1 MAGEYK
7 LSSVHVHSKLCDGKN
22 TLDELAV
29 TAWKAGLKTLGFTGH
44 SHTPCDIEYCMTKSR
59 TALYRAQ
66 VAKLKERYAGK
77 MDILCGLEWDLNS
90 DDDPAAYD
98 YTIGSAHYV
107 RGPKTGRYY
116 EIDFRPADLAACI
129 QDDFDGDGLA
139 VVEAYFRNVE
149 QVVAHKPTILGHFDL
164 IKKINRGNKFFDEGA
179 PRYEAAANAAL
190 DAAAA
195 ARCVLEVNTSGLR
208 QKIGRTLP
216 DLPLLR
222 RYRELG
228 GRLVTLGSDAH
239 RPDHGAEVRFEV
251 LCPHDGFGIVI
262 VTAREQKVRELF
274 RGGGLFDE
282 RGKRALLRFDE
293 RICLRRGSALAE
305 AHFLQDLERV
315 LNRRRVDHSAQ
326 PLRTQEPLGECRS
339 PGIGKNTVRHVIS
352 LRASCVRC
360 PAPVQT
366 SAPR

>member
-29 TAWKAGLKTLGFTGH
+29 TAWKAGLKTLGFSGH
-44 SHTPCDIEYCMTKSR
+44 SHTPCDIEYCMTRSR

-164 IKKINRGNKFFDEGA
+164 IKKINGGNKFFDEDA
-179 PRYEAAANAAL
+179 PRYHAAAGAAL
-190 DAAAA
+190 EAAAA
-195 ARCVLEVNTSGLR
+195 AGVVMEVNTSGVYR
-208 QKIGRTLP
+208 GYRKDFFPGEA
-216 DLPLLR
+216 LLR
-222 RYRELG
+222 RWRELG
-228 GRLVTLGSDAH
+228 GEVVITADAH
-239 RPDHGAEVRFEV
+239 EAKALTFGYEEAAAQLKNLGYDHVQV
-251 LCPHDGFGIVI
+251 LGKDGF
-262 VTAREQKVRELF
+262 APCEL
-274 RGGGLFDE
+274 
-282 RGKRALLRFDE
+282 
-293 RICLRRGSALAE
+293 
-305 AHFLQDLERV
+305 
-315 LNRRRVDHSAQ
+315 
-326 PLRTQEPLGECRS
+326 
-339 PGIGKNTVRHVIS
+339 
-352 LRASCVRC
+352 
-360 PAPVQT
+360 
-366 SAPR
+366 

>member
-29 TAWKAGLKTLGFTGH
+29 TAWKAGLKTLGFSGH
-44 SHTPCDIEYCMTKSR
+44 SHTPCDIEYCMTRSR

-164 IKKINRGNKFFDEGA
+164 IKKINGGNKFFDEDA
-179 PRYEAAANAAL
+179 PRYQAAAGAAL
-190 DAAAA
+190 EAAAA
-195 ARCVLEVNTSGLR
+195 AGVVMEVNTSGVYRGYRKDFFPGEAL
-208 QKIGRTLP
+208 I
-216 DLPLLR
+216 R
-222 RYRELG
+222 RWRELG
-228 GRLVTLGSDAH
+228 GEVVITADAH
-239 RPDHGAEVRFEV
+239 EAKALTFGYEEAAAQLKDLGYDHVQV
-251 LCPHDGFGIVI
+251 LGKDGF
-262 VTAREQKVRELF
+262 APCEL
-274 RGGGLFDE
+274 
-282 RGKRALLRFDE
+282 
-293 RICLRRGSALAE
+293 
-305 AHFLQDLERV
+305 
-315 LNRRRVDHSAQ
+315 
-326 PLRTQEPLGECRS
+326 
-339 PGIGKNTVRHVIS
+339 
-352 LRASCVRC
+352 
-360 PAPVQT
+360 
-366 SAPR
+366 

>member
-29 TAWKAGLKTLGFTGH
+29 TAWKAGLKTLGFSGH
-44 SHTPCDIEYCMTKSR
+44 SHTPCDIEYCMTRSR

-66 VAKLKERYAGK
+66 VAKLKERYTGK

-164 IKKINRGNKFFDEGA
+164 IKKINGGSKFFDEDA
-179 PRYEAAANAAL
+179 PRYQAAAGAAL
-190 DAAAA
+190 EAAAA
-195 ARCVLEVNTSGLR
+195 AGVVMEVNTSGVYR
-208 QKIGRTLP
+208 GYRKDFFPGEA
-216 DLPLLR
+216 LLR
-222 RYRELG
+222 RWRELG
-228 GRLVTLGSDAH
+228 GEVVITADAH
-239 RPDHGAEVRFEV
+239 EAKALTFGYEEAAAQLKDLGYDHVQV
-251 LCPHDGFGIVI
+251 LGKDGF
-262 VTAREQKVRELF
+262 APSEL
-274 RGGGLFDE
+274 
-282 RGKRALLRFDE
+282 
-293 RICLRRGSALAE
+293 
-305 AHFLQDLERV
+305 
-315 LNRRRVDHSAQ
+315 
-326 PLRTQEPLGECRS
+326 
-339 PGIGKNTVRHVIS
+339 
-352 LRASCVRC
+352 
-360 PAPVQT
+360 
-366 SAPR
+366 

>member
-29 TAWKAGLKTLGFTGH
+29 TAWKAGLKTLGFSGH
-44 SHTPCDIEYCMTKSR
+44 SHTPCDIEYCMTRSR

-164 IKKINRGNKFFDEGA
+164 IKKINGGSKFFDEDA
-179 PRYEAAANAAL
+179 PRYRAAAGAAL
-190 DAAAA
+190 EAAAA
-195 ARCVLEVNTSGLR
+195 AGVVMEVNTSGVYR
-208 QKIGRTLP
+208 GYRKDFFPGEA
-216 DLPLLR
+216 LLR
-222 RYRELG
+222 RWRELG
-228 GRLVTLGSDAH
+228 GEVVITADAH
-239 RPDHGAEVRFEV
+239 EAKALTFGYEEAAAQLKDLGYDHVQV
-251 LCPHDGFGIVI
+251 LGKDGF
-262 VTAREQKVRELF
+262 APCEL
-274 RGGGLFDE
+274 
-282 RGKRALLRFDE
+282 
-293 RICLRRGSALAE
+293 
-305 AHFLQDLERV
+305 
-315 LNRRRVDHSAQ
+315 
-326 PLRTQEPLGECRS
+326 
-339 PGIGKNTVRHVIS
+339 
-352 LRASCVRC
+352 
-360 PAPVQT
+360 
-366 SAPR
+366 

>member
-29 TAWKAGLKTLGFTGH
+29 TAWKAGLKTLGFSGH
-44 SHTPCDIEYCMTKSR
+44 SHTPCDIEYCMTRSR

-164 IKKINRGNKFFDEGA
+164 IKKINGGSKFFDEDA
-179 PRYEAAANAAL
+179 PRYQAAAGAAL
-190 DAAAA
+190 GAAAA
-195 ARCVLEVNTSGLR
+195 AGVVMEVNTSGVYR
-208 QKIGRTLP
+208 GYRKDFFPGEA
-216 DLPLLR
+216 LLR
-222 RYRELG
+222 RWRELG
-228 GRLVTLGSDAH
+228 GEVVITADAH
-239 RPDHGAEVRFEV
+239 EAKALTFGYEEAAAQLKDLGYDHVQV
-251 LCPHDGFGIVI
+251 LGKDGF
-262 VTAREQKVRELF
+262 APCEL
-274 RGGGLFDE
+274 
-282 RGKRALLRFDE
+282 
-293 RICLRRGSALAE
+293 
-305 AHFLQDLERV
+305 
-315 LNRRRVDHSAQ
+315 
-326 PLRTQEPLGECRS
+326 
-339 PGIGKNTVRHVIS
+339 
-352 LRASCVRC
+352 
-360 PAPVQT
+360 
-366 SAPR
+366 

>member
-1 MAGEYK
+1 MAGDYK

-29 TAWKAGLKTLGFTGH
+29 TAWKAGLKTLGFSGH
-44 SHTPCDIEYCMTKSR
+44 SHTPCDIEYCMTRSR

-164 IKKINRGNKFFDEGA
+164 IKKINGGNKFFDEDA
-179 PRYEAAANAAL
+179 PRYHAAAGAALEAAAASG
-190 DAAAA
+190 
-195 ARCVLEVNTSGLR
+195 VVMEVNTSGVYR
-208 QKIGRTLP
+208 GYRKDFFPGEA
-216 DLPLLR
+216 LLR
-222 RYRELG
+222 RWRELG
-228 GRLVTLGSDAH
+228 GEVVITADAH
-239 RPDHGAEVRFEV
+239 EAKALTFGYEEAAAQLKDLGYDHVQV
-251 LCPHDGFGIVI
+251 LGKDGF
-262 VTAREQKVRELF
+262 APCEL
-274 RGGGLFDE
+274 
-282 RGKRALLRFDE
+282 
-293 RICLRRGSALAE
+293 
-305 AHFLQDLERV
+305 
-315 LNRRRVDHSAQ
+315 
-326 PLRTQEPLGECRS
+326 
-339 PGIGKNTVRHVIS
+339 
-352 LRASCVRC
+352 
-360 PAPVQT
+360 
-366 SAPR
+366 

>member
-29 TAWKAGLKTLGFTGH
+29 TAWKAGLKTLGFSGH
-44 SHTPCDIEYCMTKSR
+44 SHTPCDIEYCMTRSR

-164 IKKINRGNKFFDEGA
+164 IKKINGGNKFFDEDA
-179 PRYEAAANAAL
+179 PRYQAAAGAALEAAA
-190 DAAAA
+190 DAG
-195 ARCVLEVNTSGLR
+195 VVMEVNTSGVYR
-208 QKIGRTLP
+208 GYRKDFFPGEA
-216 DLPLLR
+216 LLR
-222 RYRELG
+222 RWRELG
-228 GRLVTLGSDAH
+228 GEVVITADAH
-239 RPDHGAEVRFEV
+239 EAKALTFGYEEAAAQLKDLGYDHVQV
-251 LCPHDGFGIVI
+251 LGKDGF
-262 VTAREQKVRELF
+262 APCEL
-274 RGGGLFDE
+274 
-282 RGKRALLRFDE
+282 
-293 RICLRRGSALAE
+293 
-305 AHFLQDLERV
+305 
-315 LNRRRVDHSAQ
+315 
-326 PLRTQEPLGECRS
+326 
-339 PGIGKNTVRHVIS
+339 
-352 LRASCVRC
+352 
-360 PAPVQT
+360 
-366 SAPR
+366 

>member
-29 TAWKAGLKTLGFTGH
+29 TAWKAGLKTLGFSGH
-44 SHTPCDIEYCMTKSR
+44 SHTPCDIEYCMTRSR

-164 IKKINRGNKFFDEGA
+164 IKKINGGNKFFDEDA
-179 PRYEAAANAAL
+179 PRYQAAAGAAL
-190 DAAAA
+190 ETAAAA
-195 ARCVLEVNTSGLR
+195 GVVMEVNTSGVYR
-208 QKIGRTLP
+208 GYRKDFFPGEA
-216 DLPLLR
+216 LLR
-222 RYRELG
+222 RWRELG
-228 GRLVTLGSDAH
+228 GEVVITADAH
-239 RPDHGAEVRFEV
+239 EAKALTFGYEEAAAQLKDLGYDHVQV
-251 LCPHDGFGIVI
+251 LGKDGF
-262 VTAREQKVRELF
+262 APCEL
-274 RGGGLFDE
+274 
-282 RGKRALLRFDE
+282 
-293 RICLRRGSALAE
+293 
-305 AHFLQDLERV
+305 
-315 LNRRRVDHSAQ
+315 
-326 PLRTQEPLGECRS
+326 
-339 PGIGKNTVRHVIS
+339 
-352 LRASCVRC
+352 
-360 PAPVQT
+360 
-366 SAPR
+366 

>member
-29 TAWKAGLKTLGFTGH
+29 TAWKAGLKTLGFSGH
-44 SHTPCDIEYCMTKSR
+44 SHTPCDIEYCMTRSR

-164 IKKINRGNKFFDEGA
+164 IKKINGGNKFFDEDA
-179 PRYEAAANAAL
+179 PRYQAAAGAAL
-190 DAAAA
+190 EAAAA
-195 ARCVLEVNTSGLR
+195 AGVVMEVNTSGVYR
-208 QKIGRTLP
+208 GYRKDFFP
-216 DLPLLR
+216 SEALLR
-222 RYRELG
+222 RWRELG
-228 GRLVTLGSDAH
+228 GEVVITADAH
-239 RPDHGAEVRFEV
+239 EAKALTFGYEEAAAQLKDLGYDHVQV
-251 LCPHDGFGIVI
+251 LGKDGF
-262 VTAREQKVRELF
+262 APCEL
-274 RGGGLFDE
+274 
-282 RGKRALLRFDE
+282 
-293 RICLRRGSALAE
+293 
-305 AHFLQDLERV
+305 
-315 LNRRRVDHSAQ
+315 
-326 PLRTQEPLGECRS
+326 
-339 PGIGKNTVRHVIS
+339 
-352 LRASCVRC
+352 
-360 PAPVQT
+360 
-366 SAPR
+366 

>member
-29 TAWKAGLKTLGFTGH
+29 TAWKAGLKTLGFSGH
-44 SHTPCDIEYCMTKSR
+44 SHTPCDIEYCMTRSR

-66 VAKLKERYAGK
+66 VAKLKERYTGK

-164 IKKINRGNKFFDEGA
+164 IKKINGGNKFFDEDA
-179 PRYEAAANAAL
+179 PRYQAAAGAAL
-190 DAAAA
+190 EAAAA
-195 ARCVLEVNTSGLR
+195 AGVVMEVNTSGVYR
-208 QKIGRTLP
+208 GYRKDFFP
-216 DLPLLR
+216 SEALLR
-222 RYRELG
+222 RWRELG
-228 GRLVTLGSDAH
+228 GEVVITADAH
-239 RPDHGAEVRFEV
+239 EAKALTFGYEEAAAQLKDLGYDHVQV
-251 LCPHDGFGIVI
+251 LGKDGF
-262 VTAREQKVRELF
+262 APCEL
-274 RGGGLFDE
+274 
-282 RGKRALLRFDE
+282 
-293 RICLRRGSALAE
+293 
-305 AHFLQDLERV
+305 
-315 LNRRRVDHSAQ
+315 
-326 PLRTQEPLGECRS
+326 
-339 PGIGKNTVRHVIS
+339 
-352 LRASCVRC
+352 
-360 PAPVQT
+360 
-366 SAPR
+366 

>member
-29 TAWKAGLKTLGFTGH
+29 TAWKAGLKTLGFSGH
-44 SHTPCDIEYCMTKSR
+44 SHTPCDIEYCMTRSR

-164 IKKINRGNKFFDEGA
+164 IKKINGGSKFFDEDA
-179 PRYEAAANAAL
+179 PRYHAAAGAAL
-190 DAAAA
+190 EAAAA
-195 ARCVLEVNTSGLR
+195 AGVVMEVNTSGVYR
-208 QKIGRTLP
+208 GYRKDFFPGEA
-216 DLPLLR
+216 LLR
-222 RYRELG
+222 RWRELG
-228 GRLVTLGSDAH
+228 GEVVITADAH
-239 RPDHGAEVRFEV
+239 EAKALTFGYEEAAAQLKDLGYDHVQV
-251 LCPHDGFGIVI
+251 LGKDGFVPC
-262 VTAREQKVRELF
+262 EL
-274 RGGGLFDE
+274 
-282 RGKRALLRFDE
+282 
-293 RICLRRGSALAE
+293 
-305 AHFLQDLERV
+305 
-315 LNRRRVDHSAQ
+315 
-326 PLRTQEPLGECRS
+326 
-339 PGIGKNTVRHVIS
+339 
-352 LRASCVRC
+352 
-360 PAPVQT
+360 
-366 SAPR
+366 

>member
-29 TAWKAGLKTLGFTGH
+29 TAWKAGLKTLGFSGH
-44 SHTPCDIEYCMTKSR
+44 SHTPCDIEYCMTRSR

-107 RGPKTGRYY
+107 RGPTTGRYY

-164 IKKINRGNKFFDEGA
+164 IKKINGGNKFFDEDA
-179 PRYEAAANAAL
+179 PRYHAAAGAAL
-190 DAAAA
+190 EAAAA
-195 ARCVLEVNTSGLR
+195 AGVVMEVNTSGVYR
-208 QKIGRTLP
+208 GYRKDFVPGEA
-216 DLPLLR
+216 LLR
-222 RYRELG
+222 RWRELG
-228 GRLVTLGSDAH
+228 GEVVITADAH
-239 RPDHGAEVRFEV
+239 EAKALTFGYEEAAAQLKDLGYDHVQV
-251 LCPHDGFGIVI
+251 LGKDGF
-262 VTAREQKVRELF
+262 APCEL
-274 RGGGLFDE
+274 
-282 RGKRALLRFDE
+282 
-293 RICLRRGSALAE
+293 
-305 AHFLQDLERV
+305 
-315 LNRRRVDHSAQ
+315 
-326 PLRTQEPLGECRS
+326 
-339 PGIGKNTVRHVIS
+339 
-352 LRASCVRC
+352 
-360 PAPVQT
+360 
-366 SAPR
+366 

>member
-29 TAWKAGLKTLGFTGH
+29 TAWKAGLKTLGFSGH
-44 SHTPCDIEYCMTKSR
+44 SHTPCDIEYCMTRSR

-164 IKKINRGNKFFDEGA
+164 IKKINGGNKFFDEDA
-179 PRYEAAANAAL
+179 PRYQAAAGAAL
-190 DAAAA
+190 EAAAA
-195 ARCVLEVNTSGLR
+195 AGVVMEVNTSGVYR
-208 QKIGRTLP
+208 GYRKDFFPGEA
-216 DLPLLR
+216 LLR
-222 RYRELG
+222 RWRELG
-228 GRLVTLGSDAH
+228 GEVVITADAH
-239 RPDHGAEVRFEV
+239 EAKALTFGYEEAAAQLKDLGYDRVQV
-251 LCPHDGFGIVI
+251 LGKDGF
-262 VTAREQKVRELF
+262 APCEL
-274 RGGGLFDE
+274 
-282 RGKRALLRFDE
+282 
-293 RICLRRGSALAE
+293 
-305 AHFLQDLERV
+305 
-315 LNRRRVDHSAQ
+315 
-326 PLRTQEPLGECRS
+326 
-339 PGIGKNTVRHVIS
+339 
-352 LRASCVRC
+352 
-360 PAPVQT
+360 
-366 SAPR
+366 